1 MVDDSGFELEERGE
15 SSSGGDQCDHLSSF
29 YLLEDICKQNRYK
42 ASWLIHG
49 ITQGITKI
57 ITNHIEDID
66 LSRIS

>member
-15 SSSGGDQCDHLSSF
+15 SSSGGNQCESCDHLSSF

-49 ITQGITKI
+49 ITQGITK
-57 ITNHIEDID
+57 
-66 LSRIS
+66 